1 MTKEI
6 NFKRMSASL
15 TSCKRATVLYVYS
28 TVGLGNLLYLDTI
41 PMICTYV
48 CTMALVDVCVCVC
61 VCVWVCVCLCV
72 GMGMCMGGWVNY
84 HLPMPTSTSQFLLY
98 DEVYEFVQRSTLH
111 CTVLKAN
118 TYLMM
123 SK

>member
-1 MTKEI
+1 LM
-6 NFKRMSASL
+6 
-15 TSCKRATVLYVYS
+15 C
-28 TVGLGNLLYLDTI
+28 
-41 PMICTYV
+41 V
-48 CTMALVDVCVCVC
+48 CLCVCVC
-61 VCVWVCVCLCV
+61 VGGCGGMCVSVCV
-72 GMGMCMGGWVNY
+72 GMGMGGWVNY

>member
-48 CTMALVDVCVCVC
+48 CTMALVDVCVSVCVCVCGYVC
-61 VCVWVCVCLCV
+61 VCVWVCVWV
-72 GMGMCMGGWVNY
+72 GG
-84 HLPMPTSTSQFLLY
+84 
-98 DEVYEFVQRSTLH
+98 
-111 CTVLKAN
+111 
-118 TYLMM
+118 
-123 SK
+123 

>member
-1 MTKEI
+1 VCMCACVYVC
-6 NFKRMSASL
+6 M
-15 TSCKRATVLYVYS
+15 CVCVYVYMC
-28 TVGLGNLLYLDTI
+28 I
-41 PMICTYV
+41 
-48 CTMALVDVCVCVC
+48 CVCVC